1 MSLADS
7 EILDRINDV
16 DSKVVRLETKMDVL
30 LESRTRCSDHSK
42 RLQALEEYVATSKRM
57 SAWIYSGMAL
67 AISAASVLIN
77 ILM

>member
-7 EILDRINDV
+7 EILDRISDV

-57 SAWIYSGMAL
+57 SAWIYGGMAL

>member
-42 RLQALEEYVATSKRM
+42 RLQAVEEYVATSKRM
-57 SAWIYSGMAL
+57 AAWIYAGMAL
-67 AISAASVLIN
+67 TISAASFLIN
-77 ILM
+77 FFM